1 MMDIDKADIVVS
13 LNGRD
18 RGKRFVVL
26 ATEDNY
32 ALLCDGITRRI
43 EKPKRKKIKHMRL
56 ESKDTGRT
64 AMKII
69 NGEKVTNSEIRRS
82 LAEYSLQSGEKGG
95 M

>member
-1 MMDIDKADIVVS
+1 
-13 LNGRD
+13 
-18 RGKRFVVL
+18 
-26 ATEDNY
+26 
-32 ALLCDGITRRI
+32 
-43 EKPKRKKIKHMRL
+43 MRL

-82 LAEYSLQSGEKGG
+82 LAEYSVQSGEKGG

>member
-1 MMDIDKADIVVS
+1 MDIDRADIVVS

-18 RGKRFVVL
+18 RGRRFFVL
-26 ATEDNY
+26 ATEDDC
-32 ALLCDGITRRI
+32 AFLCDGKTRRI
-43 EKPKRKKIKHMRL
+43 EKPKRKKFKHMRF
-56 ESKDTGRT
+56 ESKDESRT

-82 LAEYSLQSGEKGG
+82 LAVYTVEAGEKGG